1 MIPKQMDPENCK
13 NDSQDFFYSII
24 YKDEVIINQ
33 LNIGLNH
40 HFNKEKEGRWE
51 ELRRLE
57 SHSITS

>member
-33 LNIGLNH
+33 LNIGLKH
-40 HFNKEKEGRWE
+40 HLDKEKREDGKS
-51 ELRRLE
+51 LGD
-57 SHSITS
+57 

>member
-1 MIPKQMDPENCK
+1 MIPKQMNPENCK

-33 LNIGLNH
+33 LSIELKH
-40 HFNKEKEGRWE
+40 RLNKEKEGRWE
-51 ELRRLE
+51 EIRRLE